1 MPFVMQVYA
10 HSGAYICFLL
20 RRKEYVTKTG
30 GIDMTTETKFWK
42 KKYFTMLAGQS
53 VSLIT
58 SGILQMSIIFYL
70 TAKTNS
76 AMVLSIATLMGF
88 LPQAV
93 IGPFAGTFVD
103 RHSRKGVMIGAD
115 LMIAATGGFLAVV
128 SVFMELPI
136 WLIMLVLFVRSIG
149 NAFHSPASSAV
160 TPLMVPQDQL
170 TKCAGYNQTM
180 QAAVSLIS
188 PAAAAFLYSVWS
200 LSTIILLDII
210 GAVLACGVVAVL
222 SIPNPPICPGESQ
235 NSFFRDM
242 KEGYFELKKNKG
254 LFALL
259 WIGTAYMFFFMPIS
273 ALYPL
278 MSMGYFRGTP
288 THASIAEIA
297 FAGGMLAGGILLS
310 VWGGFKNRIFS
321 IGLSVLVMGVSIAI
335 SGLLPT
341 NAFFIFVICCTV
353 MGLTSPFYGVQ
364 NALFQEQLP
373 PEYLGRVFSLLGS
386 VMSFAMPLGLLCSG
400 IFAELI
406 GVEKWFLLCG
416 IGIIAVAV
424 LVFVLPVLRNV
435 DCQSQNSFARK
446 SDD

>member
-1 MPFVMQVYA
+1 
-10 HSGAYICFLL
+10 
-20 RRKEYVTKTG
+20 
-30 GIDMTTETKFWK
+30 MTTETKFWK

-400 IFAELI
+400 IFAERI
-406 GVEKWFLLCG
+406 GVENWFLLCG

>member
-1 MPFVMQVYA
+1 MQVYA

-53 VSLIT
+53 ISLIT

-128 SVFMELPI
+128 SIFMELPI

-210 GAVLACGVVAVL
+210 GAVLACSVVAVL
-222 SIPNPPICPGESQ
+222 SIPNPPICTGESQ

>member
-1 MPFVMQVYA
+1 
-10 HSGAYICFLL
+10 
-20 RRKEYVTKTG
+20 
-30 GIDMTTETKFWK
+30 MTTETKFWK

-235 NSFFRDM
+235 NRFFRDM

-273 ALYPL
+273 AFYPL
-278 MSMGYFRGTP
+278 
-288 THASIAEIA
+288 
-297 FAGGMLAGGILLS
+297 
-310 VWGGFKNRIFS
+310 
-321 IGLSVLVMGVSIAI
+321 
-335 SGLLPT
+335 
-341 NAFFIFVICCTV
+341 
-353 MGLTSPFYGVQ
+353 
-364 NALFQEQLP
+364 
-373 PEYLGRVFSLLGS
+373 
-386 VMSFAMPLGLLCSG
+386 
-400 IFAELI
+400 
-406 GVEKWFLLCG
+406 
-416 IGIIAVAV
+416 
-424 LVFVLPVLRNV
+424 
-435 DCQSQNSFARK
+435 DRK
-446 SDD
+446 SVV

>member
-1 MPFVMQVYA
+1 MQVYA

-53 VSLIT
+53 ISLIT

>member
-1 MPFVMQVYA
+1 
-10 HSGAYICFLL
+10 
-20 RRKEYVTKTG
+20 
-30 GIDMTTETKFWK
+30 MTTETKFWK

-424 LVFVLPVLRNV
+424 LFFVLPVLRNV

>member
-1 MPFVMQVYA
+1 
-10 HSGAYICFLL
+10 
-20 RRKEYVTKTG
+20 
-30 GIDMTTETKFWK
+30 MTTETKFWK

-53 VSLIT
+53 ISLIT

>member
-1 MPFVMQVYA
+1 
-10 HSGAYICFLL
+10 
-20 RRKEYVTKTG
+20 
-30 GIDMTTETKFWK
+30 MTTETKFWK

-53 VSLIT
+53 ISLIT

-128 SVFMELPI
+128 SIFMELPI

-210 GAVLACGVVAVL
+210 GAVLACSVVAVL
-222 SIPNPPICPGESQ
+222 SIPNPPICTGESQ

-273 ALYPL
+273 AFYPL

>member
-1 MPFVMQVYA
+1 M
-10 HSGAYICFLL
+10 
-20 RRKEYVTKTG
+20 TKTG

>member
-1 MPFVMQVYA
+1 M
-10 HSGAYICFLL
+10 
-20 RRKEYVTKTG
+20 TKTG

-128 SVFMELPI
+128 SIFMELPI

-222 SIPNPPICPGESQ
+222 SIPNPPICTGESQ

>member
-1 MPFVMQVYA
+1 
-10 HSGAYICFLL
+10 
-20 RRKEYVTKTG
+20 
-30 GIDMTTETKFWK
+30 MTTETKFWK

-53 VSLIT
+53 ISLIT

-115 LMIAATGGFLAVV
+115 LMIAATGGLLAVV
-128 SVFMELPI
+128 SIFMELPI

-180 QAAVSLIS
+180 QAA
-188 PAAAAFLYSVWS
+188 
-200 LSTIILLDII
+200 
-210 GAVLACGVVAVL
+210 
-222 SIPNPPICPGESQ
+222 
-235 NSFFRDM
+235 

-400 IFAELI
+400 IFAERI

-435 DCQSQNSFARK
+435 DCQSQNSFACK
-446 SDD
+446 SGD

>member
-1 MPFVMQVYA
+1 
-10 HSGAYICFLL
+10 
-20 RRKEYVTKTG
+20 
-30 GIDMTTETKFWK
+30 MTTETKFWK

-53 VSLIT
+53 ISLIT

-210 GAVLACGVVAVL
+210 GAVLACSVVAVL
-222 SIPNPPICPGESQ
+222 SIPNPPICTGESQ

-273 ALYPL
+273 AFYPL

>member
-1 MPFVMQVYA
+1 
-10 HSGAYICFLL
+10 
-20 RRKEYVTKTG
+20 
-30 GIDMTTETKFWK
+30 MTTETKFWK

-128 SVFMELPI
+128 SIFMELPI

-435 DCQSQNSFARK
+435 DCQSQNSFASK
-446 SDD
+446 SGD

>member
-1 MPFVMQVYA
+1 
-10 HSGAYICFLL
+10 
-20 RRKEYVTKTG
+20 
-30 GIDMTTETKFWK
+30 MTTETKFWK

-53 VSLIT
+53 ISLIT

-128 SVFMELPI
+128 SIFMELPI

-273 ALYPL
+273 SLYPL

>member
-1 MPFVMQVYA
+1 
-10 HSGAYICFLL
+10 
-20 RRKEYVTKTG
+20 
-30 GIDMTTETKFWK
+30 MTTETKFWK

-416 IGIIAVAV
+416 IGIIAIAV

>member
-1 MPFVMQVYA
+1 M
-10 HSGAYICFLL
+10 
-20 RRKEYVTKTG
+20 TKTG

-53 VSLIT
+53 ISLIT

-210 GAVLACGVVAVL
+210 GAVLACSVVAVL
-222 SIPNPPICPGESQ
+222 SIPNPPICTGESQ

>member
-1 MPFVMQVYA
+1 MQVYA

-170 TKCAGYNQTM
+170 TKCAGYNSTM

-235 NSFFRDM
+235 YSFFRDM

-400 IFAELI
+400 IFAERI
-406 GVEKWFLLCG
+406 GVENWFLLCG

>member
-1 MPFVMQVYA
+1 
-10 HSGAYICFLL
+10 
-20 RRKEYVTKTG
+20 
-30 GIDMTTETKFWK
+30 MTTETKFWK

-53 VSLIT
+53 ISLIT

-222 SIPNPPICPGESQ
+222 SIPNPPICTGESQ

>member
-1 MPFVMQVYA
+1 
-10 HSGAYICFLL
+10 
-20 RRKEYVTKTG
+20 
-30 GIDMTTETKFWK
+30 MTTETKFWK

-273 ALYPL
+273 SLYPL

>member
-1 MPFVMQVYA
+1 MQVYA

-435 DCQSQNSFARK
+435 DCQSQNSYARK

>member
-1 MPFVMQVYA
+1 MQVYA

-53 VSLIT
+53 ISLIT

-128 SVFMELPI
+128 SIFMELPI

-222 SIPNPPICPGESQ
+222 SIPNPPICTGESQ

-400 IFAELI
+400 IVAERI

>member
-1 MPFVMQVYA
+1 
-10 HSGAYICFLL
+10 
-20 RRKEYVTKTG
+20 
-30 GIDMTTETKFWK
+30 MTTETKFWK

-170 TKCAGYNQTM
+170 TKCAGYNTTM

>member
-1 MPFVMQVYA
+1 MQVYA

-53 VSLIT
+53 ISLIT

-210 GAVLACGVVAVL
+210 GAVLACSVVAVL
-222 SIPNPPICPGESQ
+222 SIPNPPICTGESQ

>member
-1 MPFVMQVYA
+1 
-10 HSGAYICFLL
+10 
-20 RRKEYVTKTG
+20 
-30 GIDMTTETKFWK
+30 MTTETKFWK

-222 SIPNPPICPGESQ
+222 SIPNPPICTGESQ

>member
-1 MPFVMQVYA
+1 
-10 HSGAYICFLL
+10 
-20 RRKEYVTKTG
+20 
-30 GIDMTTETKFWK
+30 MTTETKFWK

-180 QAAVSLIS
+180 QSAVSLIS

>member
-1 MPFVMQVYA
+1 
-10 HSGAYICFLL
+10 
-20 RRKEYVTKTG
+20 
-30 GIDMTTETKFWK
+30 MTTETKFWK

-170 TKCAGYNQTM
+170 TKCAGYNTTM

-222 SIPNPPICPGESQ
+222 SIPNPPICTGESQ

>member
-1 MPFVMQVYA
+1 MQVYA

-416 IGIIAVAV
+416 IGIIAIAV

>member
-1 MPFVMQVYA
+1 
-10 HSGAYICFLL
+10 
-20 RRKEYVTKTG
+20 
-30 GIDMTTETKFWK
+30 MTTETKFWK

-53 VSLIT
+53 ISLIT

-103 RHSRKGVMIGAD
+103 RHSRKGVMIRAD

-128 SVFMELPI
+128 SIFMELPI

-210 GAVLACGVVAVL
+210 GAVLACSVVAVL
-222 SIPNPPICPGESQ
+222 SIPNPPICTGESQ